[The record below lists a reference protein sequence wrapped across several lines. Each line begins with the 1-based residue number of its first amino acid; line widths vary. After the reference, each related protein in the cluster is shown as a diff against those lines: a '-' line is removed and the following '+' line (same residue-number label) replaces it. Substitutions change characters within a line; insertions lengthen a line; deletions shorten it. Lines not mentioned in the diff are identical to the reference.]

1 MLEHVKE
8 SKLMLHSHWGRARQ
22 CPRWKRLRSRPR
34 QTPFACPVVETNHRL
49 GQKSW
54 RRTKETRSSFTL
66 HPFSYTF
73 QVFSGLFSP
82 QTSTKYIH
90 HIYRYY
96 TITLVTTSYHYY
108 SPLNLWTGRQN
119 AFNLFLREGGR
130 STAAWK
136 ALDAKEKA
144 RYQVRARKLDKE
156 QETLG

>member
-1 MLEHVKE
+1 MLKNAKE
-8 SKLMLHSHWGRARQ
+8 SKLTLHSTHWGRARQ

-34 QTPFACPVVETNHRL
+34 QTPFACPVAETNHRL

-54 RRTKETRSSFTL
+54 RPTKETQSSFTL
-66 HPFSYTF
+66 HTCSYIF
-73 QVFSGLFSP
+73 QVFLRPFKGLCSP
-82 QTSTKYIH
+82 EASSTCSNYIH
-90 HIYRYY
+90 HYM
-96 TITLVTTSYHYY
+96 SHY
-108 SPLNLWTGRQN
+108 SRLSIQWSRGRQN